1 MKTTNNGFYKY
12 SKVLT
17 GEEMDEMAILADNMI
32 DKACLDMKQR
42 LSDRLNDG
50 TLDLS
55 LYDDNDNMILPKAI
69 LLALMEK
76 EMSRYLG
83 LTTDVTF
90 KILTEKKQIIKVI

>member
-1 MKTTNNGFYKY
+1 MKDIKTITENMVD
-12 SKVLT
+12 KV
-17 GEEMDEMAILADNMI
+17 
-32 DKACLDMKQR
+32 CSDMKQR

-90 KILTEKKQIIKVI
+90 KILTEKKQIRKVI

>member
-1 MKTTNNGFYKY
+1 MRDIKTIA
-12 SKVLT
+12 
-17 GEEMDEMAILADNMI
+17 ENMI
-32 DKACLDMKQR
+32 DKVCVDMKQR

-90 KILTEKKQIIKVI
+90 KILTEKKQIRKVI

>member
-1 MKTTNNGFYKY
+1 MRDIKTIAENMVD
-12 SKVLT
+12 KV
-17 GEEMDEMAILADNMI
+17 
-32 DKACLDMKQR
+32 CSDMKQR

-90 KILTEKKQIIKVI
+90 KILSEKKQIRKVI

>member
-1 MKTTNNGFYKY
+1 MKDIKTIA
-12 SKVLT
+12 
-17 GEEMDEMAILADNMI
+17 ENMI
-32 DKACLDMKQR
+32 DKACSDMKQR

-90 KILTEKKQIIKVI
+90 KIITEKKQIIKVI